1 MKNMKREIKKS
12 YMKKIRQCFP
22 IYGKK
27 EREYLKDLDIYI
39 DEYMNHNPEIS
50 NEDIIREFGPPSN
63 VAAEYILG
71 VDEKYLFKKL
81 RTARFIKIFISI
93 LIVLMLLYNTY
104 ISYLVYLDYKDALNY
119 QISTEE
125 IVIETIKEE

>member
-1 MKNMKREIKKS
+1 M
-12 YMKKIRQCFP
+12 
-22 IYGKK
+22 
-27 EREYLKDLDIYI
+27 DIYI

-104 ISYLVYLDYKDALNY
+104 ISYLAYLDYKDALNY